1 MRDVHA
7 TEEWINVEG
16 LDWVFGSLWWRGHRR
31 DSSGVPVAFLG
42 GEGVE
47 CCGDDVMR
55 LPLQKDVALRVEIS
69 G

>member
-7 TEEWINVEG
+7 TEKLINVEG
-16 LDWVFGSLWWRGHRR
+16 LDGVLRSIWWWGHCR
-31 DSSGVPVAFLG
+31 DSSGGAVAFVG

-47 CCGDDVMR
+47 CCGDDVMC
-55 LPLQKDVALRVEIS
+55 LPLQEDVALRDEIS